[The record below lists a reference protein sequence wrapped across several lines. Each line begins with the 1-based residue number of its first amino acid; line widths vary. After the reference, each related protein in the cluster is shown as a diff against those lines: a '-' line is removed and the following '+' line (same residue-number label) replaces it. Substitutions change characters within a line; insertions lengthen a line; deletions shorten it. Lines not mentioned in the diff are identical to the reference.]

1 MNAII
6 GRAFNETIVKQRGI
20 SDSKYHHPVIRGP
33 DGGDGRKVKG
43 LEPER
48 DFKRNL
54 NKTRWPLE

>member
-6 GRAFNETIVKQRGI
+6 GRAFNETIVKQRSI

-33 DGGDGRKVKG
+33 DGGDGSKEKG

-54 NKTRWPLE
+54 NKT